1 MGSCASITDIEVNE
15 LVFYPN
21 PFNDVVYS
29 NVNLEEYEV
38 EVYDALGRRM
48 KILNKT
54 NFSLEFQHKSGLY
67 FIKIGDTLRVIAS
80 LSN

>member
-1 MGSCASITDIEVNE
+1 MESCSSITDIEGNE

-21 PFNDVVYS
+21 PFKDVLYS
-29 NVNLEEYEV
+29 NVNIEEHEI

-54 NFSLEFQHKSGLY
+54 NFSLEFQHTSGLY
-67 FIKIGDTLRVIAS
+67 FIKIGETVKVISAI
-80 LSN
+80 SN